1 MLSSFKF
8 FRYLLYNELYTKT
21 ICQSLNDINA
31 LRIKLLLYL
40 ANQLNKM
47 SYYLA
52 HAELWCLTRK
62 LELATDSNITISRF
76 SINIHCIPCLRNF
89 LWIFFLSFLC
99 FICVTE
105 WNEKNSLC
113 RIRKVIFCCQVWM
126 YFYFSVFS
134 NATKKFHFKSALF
147 PDSSKD
153 KRIFTRPKT
162 WNTKLQTFFT

>member
-1 MLSSFKF
+1 MLFKSN
-8 FRYLLYNELYTKT
+8 YYITWLLPCTFYVKIINKWKVLMI
-21 ICQSLNDINA
+21 ICNVQIVNT
-31 LRIKLLLYL
+31 
-40 ANQLNKM
+40 
-47 SYYLA
+47 
-52 HAELWCLTRK
+52 ELWCLTRK
-62 LELATDSNITISRF
+62 VVLETDSNIKISRF
-76 SINIHCIPCLRNF
+76 SINIHCIPCLRNSP
-89 LWIFFLSFLC
+89 LIFSLSFLC
-99 FICVTE
+99 FVCVTE

-153 KRIFTRPKT
+153 KRIFTRPKM